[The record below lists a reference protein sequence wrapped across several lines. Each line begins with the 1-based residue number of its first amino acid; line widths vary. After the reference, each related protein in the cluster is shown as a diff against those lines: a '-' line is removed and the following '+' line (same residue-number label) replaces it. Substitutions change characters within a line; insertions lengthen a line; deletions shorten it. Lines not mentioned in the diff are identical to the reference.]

1 MFYTTKMF
9 LSRRYEINFPI
20 VINQLVQLVREE
32 MRNQVK
38 NSFFVLDLVV
48 NERGPYMTSDGVM

>member
-1 MFYTTKMF
+1 MF